1 MKARIKARRKS
12 LRLPFSA
19 SLLAGA
25 LFCGLGL
32 AGGLVRAADAPPED
46 PVYVYTATQGD
57 TLIGLG
63 RRFLVD
69 PARWPE
75 LATANVLLDPNRI
88 ATGAALRIPLRLM
101 RSTSVPATLVSV
113 TGRAQGAAPGALQ
126 AGQTVPEG
134 SAVSTGPD
142 GHVTIRLV
150 DGTLLR
156 LRPDSRL
163 QLRESRELKD
173 AGVVRSGARLE
184 QGRVEVEAA
193 PAKPGRAGFNIDTPQ
208 GVLGVRG
215 TEFRVAVDA
224 STRGEVLG
232 GVVAVEGR
240 GGSNERVSAGYGSVV
255 DTDGRVT
262 PPVALLPA
270 PDTTTLPTLQERLL
284 LRFPVPPLSGA
295 ARYRGQLAADA
306 RFDRVLADLT
316 SVTPELRF
324 SDLPDGDYVLRV
336 RAIDSLGLEGRDA
349 DHRFRLKARP
359 EAPLPASPQ
368 PRAIG
373 IGSKA
378 DFSWAANAE
387 ADRYRLQLAATPDF
401 KSPLR
406 DLGNLR
412 QLATQLDGLQ
422 PGIYHW
428 RLASLRAD
436 GDQGPWGDPR
446 SFELRPP
453 PPTPQPP
460 AVGDDSVKFAWTAAP
475 GQTFEF
481 QLAREA
487 AFTVLLLERKLT
499 QPAIE
504 LPLPAAGRY
513 YVRLR
518 AIDPDGYVGP
528 YTTAQYFDVPGCLRN
543 SSGAC
548 LRAGEQT
555 LNLVP

>member
-1 MKARIKARRKS
+1 MKRLPPALRTG
-12 LRLPFSA
+12 LRL
-19 SLLAGA
+19 LALACA
-25 LFCGLGL
+25 LGLG
-32 AGGLVRAADAPPED
+32 AGGARAADTPAEE
-46 PVYVYTATQGD
+46 PVYLHTTTAGD

-63 RRFLVD
+63 KRLLVD
-69 PARWPE
+69 PARWPK
-75 LATANVLLDPNRI
+75 LAQSNALINPNRI
-88 ATGAALRIPLRLM
+88 GAGVQLRIPLRLM
-101 RSTSVPATLVSV
+101 RSTPVAATVVSV
-113 TGRAQGAAPGALQ
+113 TGRAQGATPGVLQ
-126 AGQTVPEG
+126 AGQQVPEG
-134 SAVSTGPD
+134 GTVSTGPD

-150 DGTLLR
+150 DGTVLR

-173 AGVVRSGARLE
+173 AGVVRSGARLQ

-208 GVLGVRG
+208 GVLAVRG

-240 GGSNERVSAGYGSVV
+240 GGSERVAAGYGSVV
-255 DTDGRVT
+255 DASGQVT
-262 PPVALLPA
+262 PPVALLPP
-270 PDTTTLPTLQERLL
+270 PDTAALPTLQERLL
-284 LRFPVPPLSGA
+284 MRFPLASISGA
-295 ARYRGQLAADA
+295 ARYRGQLAGDT

-324 SDLPDGDYVLRV
+324 SGLPDGDYVLRV

-349 DHRFRLKARP
+349 VHRFRLKARP
-359 EAPLPASPQ
+359 EAPLPAAPQ
-368 PRAIG
+368 PRAVRV
-373 IGSKA
+373 GSLA

-387 ADRYRLQLAATPDF
+387 ADHYRLQLASTPDF
-401 KSPLR
+401 KAPLR
-406 DLGNLR
+406 DLADLR

-422 PGIYHW
+422 AGVYHW
-428 RLASLRAD
+428 RLASVRAD

-453 PPTPQPP
+453 PATPTP
-460 AVGDDSVKFAWTAAP
+460 AVADNSVSFAWEAAP

-481 QLAREA
+481 QVARDA
-487 AFTVLLLERKLT
+487 TFSVLVLERRLS
-499 QPAIE
+499 QPNIE
-504 LPLPAAGRY
+504 LPLSALAGSGRY

-518 AIDPDGYVGP
+518 ATDPDGFVGP
-528 YTTAQYFDVPGCLRN
+528 YTTAQYFDLPPSCVR
-543 SSGAC
+543 SASGAC
-548 LRAGEQT
+548 VRNGEAT